1 MEHINISLCIP
12 TMNRFDTFLE
22 KYLKTYFEFLKSGI
36 ISEIIICDEN
46 GYDYEK
52 IMNIYGEYIN
62 NNDNF
67 KLYKNDVILGVFKN
81 KLKVASLASSEY
93 IALIDSDNFCDKDYF
108 LTVKKYIITN
118 QNSFSESVILSPS
131 FAKPN
136 FNFKNVENMII
147 TKQNIAN
154 IVANHY
160 YDYFILLNT
169 GNFVISKNI
178 IINMTYDES
187 MLFNTTACD
196 VLYFNLLAFQQFNDC
211 QIHVVKDLEYTHVV
225 HDGSIYMNT
234 VHNCEHHR
242 DNIIMPSYLK
252 LK

>member
-22 KYLKTYFEFLKSGI
+22 KYLKTYFEFLKLGI

-81 KLKVASLASSEY
+81 KLKVASFASSKY

-136 FNFKNVENMII
+136 FNYKNVENTIV
-147 TKQNIAN
+147 TKQNVAN
-154 IVANHY
+154 IFH
-160 YDYFILLNT
+160 DYSVLLNT

-178 IINMTYDES
+178 SINMTYDES
-187 MLFNTTACD
+187 ILFYITACD

-225 HDGSIYMNT
+225 HDGSIYTNT
-234 VHNCEHHR
+234 IHNCQHYR
-242 DNIIMPSYLK
+242 DNIIVPSFLNLK
-252 LK
+252 